1 MTFHIDI
8 ERKTFI
14 DAVFQVSV
22 APARTF
28 AQQDFLCSGPAVT
41 VRQIF
46 ARKIREHRNL
56 YIYDIQLYGIVGT
69 CRTFMTLSHTKL

>member
-1 MTFHIDI
+1 MTFHVDI
-8 ERKTFI
+8 ETDTFF

-22 APARTF
+22 QGPARVF

-41 VRQIF
+41 VRQLF

-56 YIYDIQLYGIVGT
+56 YIWH
-69 CRTFMTLSHTKL
+69 CRYM